1 MKKIHIVVSTL
12 LFVSLSL
19 TISLHFD
26 SFLSTIYI
34 VKSILIG
41 VLLLTTAAIV
51 IFKKKEFNQIAN
63 KKK

>member
-1 MKKIHIVVSTL
+1 MKKLHIVVSTL

-19 TISLHFD
+19 IISLHFD

-34 VKSILIG
+34 VKSRLIG

>member
-1 MKKIHIVVSTL
+1 MKKIHIVVFTL
-12 LFVSLSL
+12 LFVNLSL
-19 TISLHFD
+19 IISLQFD

-41 VLLLTTAAIV
+41 VFFLTTTAIV
-51 IFKKKEFNQIAN
+51 ILKKKEFNQIGN

>member
-1 MKKIHIVVSTL
+1 MKKIHIVISTL

-41 VLLLTTAAIV
+41 VFLLTTAAIM